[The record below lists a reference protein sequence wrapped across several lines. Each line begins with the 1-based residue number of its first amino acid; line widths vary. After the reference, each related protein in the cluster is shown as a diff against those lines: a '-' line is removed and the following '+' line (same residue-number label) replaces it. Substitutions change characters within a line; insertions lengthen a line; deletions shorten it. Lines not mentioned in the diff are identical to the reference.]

1 MAKIYRAYYYSGCK
15 DWKNPE
21 WDHLMYR
28 ETFPTFKQAKND
40 VDRILMY
47 EGRKDIVSEEIDE
60 KNGTY
65 EIRYICDDARKFQH
79 YKKIEIRCE
88 EGVAPKE
95 IIEEVEKVESK
106 IEEKVK
112 PKKTETSKGKKK

>member
-1 MAKIYRAYYYSGCK
+1 
-15 DWKNPE
+15 
-21 WDHLMYR
+21 MYR
-28 ETFPTFKQAKND
+28 ESFPTFKQAKND

-95 IIEEVEKVESK
+95 PKASEEVEVKVEKAESK
-106 IEEKVK
+106 
-112 PKKTETSKGKKK
+112 PQKKTETSKGKKKN

>member
-1 MAKIYRAYYYSGCK
+1 MVKIYRAYYYRGCK
-15 DWKNPE
+15 DWNNT
-21 WDHLMYR
+21 LMYR
-28 ETFPTFKQAKND
+28 EAFSTFKQAKKD
-40 VDRILMY
+40 VERILMY

-65 EIRYICDDARKFQH
+65 KILYITDDARGFKH
-79 YKKIEIRCE
+79 NMKIEIHCE
-88 EGVAPKE
+88 EGEAPKE

-112 PKKTETSKGKKK
+112 LKKTETSKGKKK